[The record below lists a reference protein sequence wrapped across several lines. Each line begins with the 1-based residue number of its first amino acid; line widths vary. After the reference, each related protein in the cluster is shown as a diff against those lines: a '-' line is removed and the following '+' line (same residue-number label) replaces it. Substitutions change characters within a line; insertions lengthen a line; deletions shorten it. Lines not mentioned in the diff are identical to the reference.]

1 MGASILNR
9 PNSMVWGILKPKE
22 DSLGS
27 FDGLLIGRALVNAG
41 TKNIPA
47 RLLKTSL
54 TSPNESSQAHR
65 LPHAVLLSVVAE
77 MCCACEGS
85 KKNSASDD
93 SEMHCACECRV
104 KTRCVCDDGEKCCA
118 REGSKKKNV
127 HL

>member
-27 FDGLLIGRALVNAG
+27 FDGLLVGRALVNAG

-47 RLLKTSL
+47 RLLKTTL

-65 LPHAVLLSVVAE
+65 LPHAVLLSFVAE

-85 KKNSASDD
+85 KKTVRL
-93 SEMHCACECRV
+93 MTV
-104 KTRCVCDDGEKCCA
+104 KCIVHV
-118 REGSKKKNV
+118 NV
-127 HL
+127 E